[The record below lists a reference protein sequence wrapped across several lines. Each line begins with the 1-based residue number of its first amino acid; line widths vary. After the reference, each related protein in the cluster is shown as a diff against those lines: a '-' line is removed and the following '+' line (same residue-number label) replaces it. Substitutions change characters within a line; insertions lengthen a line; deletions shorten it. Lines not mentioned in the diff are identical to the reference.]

1 MYKER
6 YTHTFWLEG
15 FKMKPEMIYWRGKHS
30 CSRDIVVTCAR
41 PAKKL
46 MDVQTDVM

>member
-1 MYKER
+1 
-6 YTHTFWLEG
+6 
-15 FKMKPEMIYWRGKHS
+15 MKPEMLYWRGKHPGS
-30 CSRDIVVTCAR
+30 KDIDVICAR